1 MTAAKVVAARTE
13 AVAVAEAAPAPLELW
28 RASASF
34 LLLASLLRLSSAFR
48 RSSSL
53 YCCRHLLKETSQ
65 ISRILVSVK
74 GESTNDVST
83 ILEV

>member
-1 MTAAKVVAARTE
+1 MTAANRTE
-13 AVAVAEAAPAPLELW
+13 AETAAAVVEAAPLELW

-53 YCCRHLLKETSQ
+53 YCCRHLLKETNQ
-65 ISRILVSVK
+65 ISRLVSVLK
-74 GESTNDVST
+74 A
-83 ILEV
+83 IHK